1 MVLLILVEVFDFSL
15 LLGQK
20 LYIRREKSKI
30 QDVEVNFIIQ
40 TVITVC
46 MSFKVLIMRCLGRGK
61 GL

>member
-1 MVLLILVEVFDFSL
+1 LIPVEVFDFSL

-40 TVITVC
+40 TVINVC
-46 MSFKVLIMRCLGRGK
+46 MSF
-61 GL
+61 

>member
-1 MVLLILVEVFDFSL
+1 MVFLIPVEVFDFSL
-15 LLGQK
+15 LLGQM

-30 QDVEVNFIIQ
+30 QDVEVNFMIQ

-46 MSFKVLIMRCLGRGK
+46 MSFKVLKMKCLGREK